1 MRTKKYW
8 QNLSKQHYKNLQ
20 ESRNLNDL
28 KDQALK
34 FLLESPETYR
44 VKLTGDVQVI
54 NTAPYSKQITKFE
67 YVDGKGKYHQHFRPV
82 AIDKLEI
89 ISANADAA
97 VMRFETIKDKYTY
110 WILNKADETIA
121 EIPED
126 YFCNNHRGNFK
137 TCEIKACE
145 VKGGEVNG

>member
-8 QNLSKQHYKNLQ
+8 QNLSEQHYKNLQ

-89 ISANADAA
+89 ISTNADAA

-145 VKGGEVNG
+145 VQGGEVNG

>member
-8 QNLSKQHYKNLQ
+8 QNLSEQHYKNLQ

-44 VKLTGDVQVI
+44 VKLTADVQVI

-67 YVDGKGKYHQHFRPV
+67 YVDGKGKYHSHYRSV
-82 AIDKLEI
+82 DINDLEI
-89 ISANADAA
+89 ISTNAETA
-97 VMRFETIKDKYTY
+97 VLKFKLTAGRYSF

-145 VKGGEVNG
+145 IKEEANG